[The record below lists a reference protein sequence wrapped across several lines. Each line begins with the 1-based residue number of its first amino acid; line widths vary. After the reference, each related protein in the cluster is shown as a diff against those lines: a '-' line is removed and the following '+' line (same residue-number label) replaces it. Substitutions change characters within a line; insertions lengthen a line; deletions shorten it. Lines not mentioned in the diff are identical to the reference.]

1 MVVRKL
7 RKIRKNYVNLQ
18 VPEVQREELGWNAG
32 DKVNCKLEGK
42 RLIVEKLDDGVR
54 A

>member
-7 RKIRKNYVNLQ
+7 RKIRKGYVNLQ

-32 DKVNCKLEGK
+32 DKVNCIRDGK
-42 RLIVEKLDDGVR
+42 RLIVEKMEDGVKV
-54 A
+54 